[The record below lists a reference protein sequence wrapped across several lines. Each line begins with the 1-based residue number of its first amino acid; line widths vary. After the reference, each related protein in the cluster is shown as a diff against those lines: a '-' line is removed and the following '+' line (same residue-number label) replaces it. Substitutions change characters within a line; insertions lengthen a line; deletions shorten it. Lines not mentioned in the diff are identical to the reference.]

1 MGLELIISKQ
11 IVQMIKDSDRV
22 IKSVDT
28 MKEKLINESLKV
40 LEKSGI
46 DPASLPFDP
55 ISVLKGNIPDPNSL
69 LSPENI
75 CSIPPIARDKVLP
88 AIRAIDS
95 SKALLSNVVEN
106 TNKLKST
113 LIDIQTPLTGIQTAG
128 ESASNIVNSISN
140 VVKIIKSIP
149 IPTAFGAPAVALPVK
164 VLTIL
169 SSTLIRLDKIVVI
182 GKGTVSF
189 VAPMIRSV
197 SGALNGAIGAVGSLE
212 LAIAPALSM
221 LTLTKSVLEL
231 GPQCPDVTQAD
242 IDLINQDVA
251 QDLNSALLSSGDS
264 SLLDVNI
271 SNETELIE
279 SFPFVYLGFT
289 LELVNNP
296 RNASFSINPNTGLE
310 ERGVEF
316 PFPSRKIR
324 ATRDFEANPDDRG
337 GSIFVRTKFN
347 TPLAEIILFN
357 DPGGQGRYSYS
368 TSVSILVKEM
378 KFKLDN
384 YMKGVKS
391 LALPELL
398 AGTSNSDVRGVS
410 NPNPNPQVFRPP
422 ADIPINGS
430 DDPPSPTG
438 SVDPP
443 LPPAYYFN
451 DPNTLTE
458 VTPLST
464 TIQGTF
470 TVVRP
475 VKVKMSTFGG
485 NWPLDGESEGF
496 LRIYKQAIPGYSY
509 VIEQQF
515 AEMQQTITTQNNP
528 QGYYN
533 NNPQEYI
540 NIDPGYANGS
550 VVSNIG
556 IFKYELELTSYIG
569 PSDGGAGNFANF
581 EIEAQ

>member
-169 SSTLIRLDKIVVI
+169 SSTLIRLDKVIVI

-485 NWPLDGESEGF
+485 NWPLDGESEAF